1 MKKTILIATLVL
13 AAVAV
18 LGIGAGVVFAQD
30 DTPPVFSGQGPMRN
44 GDGPLHTFMVIE
56 FAKRLDLNVNDINTR
71 LTAGETMYDIALSSG
86 VTAEEFP
93 AIMMEVRT
101 AAVSAAVTANVIT
114 QEQADW
120 MLSHGFG
127 LGGVHG
133 NGNCDGTDPQGQS
146 GYGHGM
152 MNGDDRGGM
161 MGGWQGQQ
169 TAP

>member
-1 MKKTILIATLVL
+1 MKKTILIAALVL

-18 LGIGAGVVFAQD
+18 MGIGAGVVLAQD
-30 DTPPVFSGQGPMRN
+30 GTPPVFSAQGPMRN

-93 AIMMEVRT
+93 TIMTEVRT

-127 LGGVHG
+127 QGGVHG
-133 NGNCDGTDPQGQS
+133 NGDGDCDGTGMQQNGQR
-146 GYGHGM
+146 GQGM
-152 MNGDDRGGM
+152 MNGMHHGA
-161 MGGWQGQQ
+161 QNQQ
-169 TAP
+169 TNP